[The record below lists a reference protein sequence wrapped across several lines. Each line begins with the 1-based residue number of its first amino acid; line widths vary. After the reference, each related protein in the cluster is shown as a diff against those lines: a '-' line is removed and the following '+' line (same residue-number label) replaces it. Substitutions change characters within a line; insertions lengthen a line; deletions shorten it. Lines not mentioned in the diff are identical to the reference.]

1 MNEYKKK
8 LLRQKVDRGIIT
20 KDILELKSGIQL
32 LDNWV
37 REKGF
42 NNYEEYLNI
51 IALGRGFTCYEEY
64 EKVWMYY
71 PGMASPIK
79 ENRKNSRFL
88 GIYIAENAVVRLFEY
103 AQKMPHYNVGYDII
117 CPRGYRIDVKATV
130 LSRYNIFN
138 FHIGRNMIAD
148 YFVLV
153 AFNNIIELKP
163 LHLWIIKGDENISGC
178 PMRNLNILS
187 ILNEPDYLSIY
198 QKYEKTDRLDKL
210 KNICKI
216 FNAKN
221 KVDIEDYNV
230 PSKHLIIDIITQLRS
245 ERKNEILPTDIL
257 HIIEKKKKETIR
269 DRVPIVTEE
278 DCKTKGTR

>member
-1 MNEYKKK
+1 
-8 LLRQKVDRGIIT
+8 
-20 KDILELKSGIQL
+20 
-32 LDNWV
+32 
-37 REKGF
+37 
-42 NNYEEYLNI
+42 
-51 IALGRGFTCYEEY
+51 
-64 EKVWMYY
+64 
-71 PGMASPIK
+71 
-79 ENRKNSRFL
+79 
-88 GIYIAENAVVRLFEY
+88 
-103 AQKMPHYNVGYDII
+103 MPHYNIGYDII
-117 CPRGYRIDVKATV
+117 CPRGDRIEVKATV

-138 FHIGRNMIAD
+138 FHISRNMIAD

-153 AFNNIIELKP
+153 AFNNFIELKP